1 MEKRNQREELG
12 LEAAMS
18 FLAAANPLGGR
29 LEGAGERGERDRG
42 RGRTGR
48 LAGEGSRRE
57 HRRWM
62 AASSTRAEDEPPWPP
77 PVSICFPV
85 NGDWRETRSRAWGS
99 FLAPVK

>member
-62 AASSTRAEDEPPWPP
+62 AAGSARAEDEPPWASARLDLSMAIGGRRGVRPL
-77 PVSICFPV
+77 S
-85 NGDWRETRSRAWGS
+85 W
-99 FLAPVK
+99 LQ